1 MNVKQYYI
9 ENRQGGFDKQLM
21 KDAEAQE
28 TFLKCGYYF
37 RTVKDSKVTNI

>member
-1 MNVKQYYI
+1 MYAVNHYI
-9 ENRQGGFDKQLM
+9 DNRQGGFDKQLM

-37 RTVKDSKVTNI
+37 RTVKDSKVPHI